1 MAAGREERGGDRPTG
16 MFYIKTGSFRS
27 LELTILASLQSSRWK
42 AHDKIPNN
50 AFSSLIPDTHRCCDH
65 TKSQE
70 LLTETE
76 PLTLTAEV
84 FCRWGFLGSVLFHF
98 LERERGRQCSPF
110 SWNILTEDPILSPP
124 AGPCCCSAHCWG
136 LNQNTSTPDGWG
148 RTHPGFIKKKL
159 PHLFKVLTSWS
170 CMFLFSENAASPSC
184 LSQFTR
190 LLWNTLKVEP
200 QD

>member
-1 MAAGREERGGDRPTG
+1 MKSTWQNSKQCLFKPNPGYVQMLWSHKE
-16 MFYIKTGSFRS
+16 
-27 LELTILASLQSSRWK
+27 SRTLNWNWTS
-42 AHDKIPNN
+42 HPN
-50 AFSSLIPDTHRCCDH
+50 SR
-65 TKSQE
+65 
-70 LLTETE
+70 
-76 PLTLTAEV
+76 
-84 FCRWGFLGSVLFHF
+84 GFLSVGVSGVCFISF
-98 LERERGRQCSPF
+98 SGERERGRQCSPF